1 MKGKGRTVASAN
13 ARDGASLDLVSFR
26 DGSWAI
32 RRDGKMHDTWEAEE
46 TGDCAQTFLRLTG
59 APAVI
64 LVRPAGGA
72 DFAPPHR
79 LN

>member
-32 RRDGKMHDTWEAEE
+32 RRDGKMHDLWEAQE
-46 TGDCAQTFLRLTG
+46 TAECAQAFLQLTG

-64 LVRPAGGA
+64 LVRAVNGA